1 MRGTSV
7 LLLAALSVTLTVAAI
22 CGSGEAFAGGG
33 SSAVVMEVT
42 TGRVLFAERADARA
56 YPASTTKILTALV
69 VLETLPLDMEV
80 VIPRE
85 AVGVEGSS
93 VYLREG
99 ERLTV
104 EELLYGLMLR
114 SGNDAATAL
123 ALASGGSIPGFS
135 AMMNERAARCGA
147 VNSHFVNPH
156 GLHDE
161 EHYTTAR
168 DLALITAEAYGSEDF
183 RRIVSTRSVTVGEGE
198 SRRLFVNKNKL
209 LGSFEG
215 ANGVKTGFTTKS
227 GRCLVGGAY
236 RDGMQLI
243 SVVLDRY
250 DMWEA
255 TGALLNRAFEEY
267 SMRDVLSLPLAEE
280 GEEGIAVR
288 FTESGAPEPAAY
300 PVKKSGEK
308 ISVRYA

>member
-1 MRGTSV
+1 MSKKGIFVRGTSV

-69 VLETLPLDMEV
+69 VLENLPLDMEV

-123 ALASGGSIPGFS
+123 ALASGGSIPGFA

-168 DLALITAEAYGSEDF
+168 DLALITAEAYGSEEF
-183 RRIVSTRSVTVGEGE
+183 RRIVSTRSVTV
-198 SRRLFVNKNKL
+198 
-209 LGSFEG
+209 G

-255 TGALLNRAFEEY
+255 TEALLNRAFDEY

-280 GEEGIAVR
+280 GEEGVAVR